1 VLDISEQAYANLW
14 QTYEDQM
21 EYAWRTAENELQRV
35 NDLAVVKLQADTNL
49 KLADLKAD
57 AEASSGLGSFIG
69 TVASGFLAQQGVIK
83 LPGLG

>member
-1 VLDISEQAYANLW
+1 
-14 QTYEDQM
+14 M

-35 NDLAVVKLQADTNL
+35 NDLAIVKLQADTNL

-69 TVASGFLAQQGVIK
+69 TVVSGYLANENIIA
-83 LPGLG
+83 LS